1 MNAPDRKNV
10 CSKSTIETPKQ
21 TMKFANTVKFIR
33 MALEYIKLLHLL
45 LRAQFGTLNMYFQ
58 TGQQFDVIQIYL
70 QIKYLYISYFFS
82 FIEIVQLELYVGSFK
97 YPANIYLFE
106 LNNRHIRTKCIM
118 YPALVIKTPER
129 CNSRRSSAFIVNFEH
144 M

>member
-10 CSKSTIETPKQ
+10 CPKSTIETPKQ

-33 MALEYIKLLHLL
+33 MALEYIKVSHLL
-45 LRAQFGTLNMYFQ
+45 LGAQFGTLNMYFQ

-70 QIKYLYISYFFS
+70 QIKYLYISYFFQ
-82 FIEIVQLELYVGSFK
+82 FYRDCPVGSFK

-106 LNNRHIRTKCIM
+106 LNNRHIRTKCRM